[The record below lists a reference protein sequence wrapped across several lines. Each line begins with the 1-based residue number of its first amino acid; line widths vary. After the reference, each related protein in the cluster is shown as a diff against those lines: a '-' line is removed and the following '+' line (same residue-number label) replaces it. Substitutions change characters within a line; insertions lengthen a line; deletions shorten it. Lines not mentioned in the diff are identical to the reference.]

1 MEEHLNA
8 HCHGYSICVTVPDV
22 VPGTYDDGM
31 CFDIREPTVSVNE
44 NGFQDEGAKEA
55 VTYL

>member
-1 MEEHLNA
+1 LNA